1 MSDTLRV
8 LATAS
13 KLLSDILLILNK
25 EETNKEE
32 TNKEETNKDDIREP
46 FEIGCRCK
54 SPEIQDYLHDVL
66 TALFKNHDMIR
77 AIKKETDNIVC
88 LIRE

>member
-13 KLLSDILLILNK
+13 KLLSDILLIL
-25 EETNKEE
+25 
-32 TNKEETNKDDIREP
+32 NKEETNKDDIREP

>member
-13 KLLSDILLILNK
+13 KLLSDILLIL
-25 EETNKEE
+25 NKEE